1 MDINKILSL
10 EIPDL
15 HPVYGGVRGRT
26 MSARHQNYAWPI
38 IKEAGI
44 HTIIDLRNDGGNRRM
59 KNLCE
64 EYGIEYFYYPIDNR
78 TDIIENMMQQFS
90 EFCKRINRGG
100 FYIACAMG
108 LHRTD
113 IALCTYWV
121 FYGANNRMEPPELQ
135 GYLKKTGHDTS
146 KILRILNAFYYKYR
160 DKLDKE
166 PMSEE
171 EFRHRKQIIMELNNL

>member
-10 EIPDL
+10 NIPDI
-15 HPVYGGVRGRT
+15 HPTYGGVRGKT
-26 MSARHQNYAWPI
+26 MSSRSQRYAWPI
-38 IKEAGI
+38 IREAGV
-44 HTIIDLRNDGGNRRM
+44 HTIIDLRNDGMNLRM

-64 EYGIEYFYYPIDNR
+64 EYGMEYFYYPTDNR
-78 TDIIENMMQQFS
+78 TDVIECMVKLFP
-90 EFCKRINRGG
+90 EFCKCIDRGG

-121 FYGANNRMEPPELQ
+121 FYGADRGIEPPALR

-146 KILRILNAFYYKYR
+146 KILRVLNAFYDR
-160 DKLDKE
+160 ITEETGKE
-166 PMSEE
+166 PMSVE
-171 EFRHRKQIIMELNNL
+171 EFKYRKQVIREQNKV